1 MLQENSALA
10 VEELKPSG
18 VFTVEIFD
26 KNGKLK
32 QTIEIPNGVTTV
44 GKNLMLGA
52 MFNGVSPATTWY
64 IGLIDN
70 SGYSAVAAGDTM
82 SSHTGWNEFTTY
94 DESARVEWTEGAA
107 ASGSI
112 TSSSVS
118 TFTIGGNGTLRGIFV
133 VSNSTKGGT
142 SGTLWSTALFAAA
155 TAVADDDQ
163 IKITYTV
170 NLT

>member
-1 MLQENSALA
+1 MV
-10 VEELKPSG
+10 VEQLKPSG
-18 VFTVEIFD
+18 FFTIEVLD

-32 QTIEIPNGVTTV
+32 HKEVIQNAVTTV
-44 GKNLMLGA
+44 GKNHMLDVTFHG
-52 MFNGVSPATTWY
+52 SSATGTWY

-70 SGYSAVAAGDTM
+70 SGYTSVPATDTM
-82 SSHTGWNEFTTY
+82 SSHSGWNEFTTY
-94 DESARVEWTEGAA
+94 DESTRVAWTEGAA
-107 ASGSI
+107 SAASI

-118 TFTIGGNGTLRGIFV
+118 TFTIGGNGTLRGIFIA
-133 VSNSTKGGT
+133 SDSTKSGT
-142 SGTLWSTALFAAA
+142 SGILWSTALFSAA